1 MDWFIMVLL
10 IGQHR
15 VENGTEGHGHPKLHY
30 MATPLIKGAHCC
42 SSNLIFM
49 FSVHIFIVIYF
60 AQSAFPYCH
69 GKFNMT
75 FTNRAWLMPLVPLSL
90 CAVFLHLHNVVSIC
104 AHSASLKKVVK
115 SEIRG
120 GKEAAKSVS
129 E

>member
-1 MDWFIMVLL
+1 MCWLYGDIYTDVLKKTTYLFTFTEMDWFIMVLL
-10 IGQHR
+10 IRQHR

-60 AQSAFPYCH
+60 AHSAFPYCH

-75 FTNRAWLMPLVPLSL
+75 FTNRAWWKPLVPLSL
-90 CAVFLHLHNVVSIC
+90 CAVFLHLFT
-104 AHSASLKKVVK
+104 
-115 SEIRG
+115 
-120 GKEAAKSVS
+120 
-129 E
+129 

>member
-1 MDWFIMVLL
+1 MVLL

-15 VENGTEGHGHPKLHY
+15 VENGTEGHGQPKLHY

-49 FSVHIFIVIYF
+49 FSVHIFIVLNF

-115 SEIRG
+115 S
-120 GKEAAKSVS
+120 
-129 E
+129 

>member
-1 MDWFIMVLL
+1 MCWLYGDIYTDILKKPTHLFTFTEMDWFIMVLL

-15 VENGTEGHGHPKLHY
+15 VENGTEGHGQPKLHY

-49 FSVHIFIVIYF
+49 FSVHIFIVLNF

-75 FTNRAWLMPLVPLSL
+75 FTNRAWLMLLVPLSL
-90 CAVFLHLHNVVSIC
+90 CAVFLHLFT
-104 AHSASLKKVVK
+104 
-115 SEIRG
+115 
-120 GKEAAKSVS
+120 
-129 E
+129 